1 MQPTTSSFLTP
12 LALKT
17 AGAVLIVSSLIDLV
31 FMLLFP
37 PELGADPD
45 SKRWWLYATSQVV
58 DRGLLPLVGI
68 AFVIAGDWIQIV
80 STEDGGSS
88 GNIWRI
94 GTYTLASLLGLIFVL
109 IIPFQLMTTNNLKTD
124 DLKKIGDEV
133 TRLEQGIKSNLQ
145 QISAQPKDKIKEQIA
160 AVDKEIKNGAQGQ
173 GLVNLQITKSKLE
186 MLLTDPGKFKQES
199 EQNLKQLNEQKR
211 KAESQASDKMTK
223 TGVRTGF
230 ASLLLAIA
238 YVTIGWT
245 GLRRVLK

>member
-17 AGAVLIVSSLIDLV
+17 AGAVLIVSSLIDLI
-31 FMLLFP
+31 FMLWFP
-37 PELGADPD
+37 PDLAPDPEN
-45 SKRWWLYATSQVV
+45 KRWWLYATSQVV

-68 AFVIAGDWIQIV
+68 AFAIAGDWIEIV
-80 STEDGGSS
+80 STEDGGSR
-88 GNIWRI
+88 GNGWRI
-94 GTYTLASLLGLIFVL
+94 GTYILASLLGLIFVL
-109 IIPFQLMTTNNLKTD
+109 IIPFQALTTNTMKGE

-145 QISAQPKDKIKEQIA
+145 QISSQPKEKIKEQIA
-160 AVDKEIKNGAQGQ
+160 AVEKEIKNGAQGQ
-173 GLVNLQITKSKLE
+173 GLANLQITKSKLE
-186 MLLTDPGKFKQES
+186 LLLNDPGKFKQES

-211 KAESQASDKMTK
+211 KAESQASEKMLK
-223 TGVRTGF
+223 TGVRTSL

>member
-37 PELGADPD
+37 PELTPDPD
-45 SKRWWLYATSQVV
+45 GKRWWLYATSQIV

-80 STEDGGSS
+80 STEDGGSR
-88 GNIWRI
+88 GNSWRI
-94 GTYTLASLLGLIFVL
+94 GTYTLASLLGLIFVVV
-109 IIPFQLMTTNNLKTD
+109 IPFQLMTTNNLKTD

-133 TRLEQGIKSNLQ
+133 TRLEQSIKSNLQ

-173 GLVNLQITKSKLE
+173 GLTNLQITKSKLE
-186 MLLTDPGKFKQES
+186 TLLNDPGKFKQES

-211 KAESQASDKMTK
+211 KAESQANEKMLK

-230 ASLLLAIA
+230 ASLLLALA

-245 GLRRVLK
+245 GLRGVLK